1 MPNPPSK
8 YNQPVADPVAHF
20 KAIPWCAELLADK
33 SIVAVNVP
41 DRTPIP
47 STESALVRETLNT
60 PETVNACLTFLRY
73 IKPTKESRE
82 NGDSKEK
89 PFLEMVALLD
99 LQSGVNGYA
108 KTAHGGFYGVTLDE
122 VMGTAS
128 NMQSGKLFDF
138 LSSPMVSRLP
148 PHVEALSTNPF
159 ENFGIGSRVYA

>member
-1 MPNPPSK
+1 MPNPPSN
-8 YNQPVADPVAHF
+8 YNQRVADSVAHF

-33 SIVAVNVP
+33 SIVAVNAP

-60 PETVNACLTFLRY
+60 PETVKACLTLLRY

-108 KTAHGGFYGVTLDE
+108 KTTHGGFYGVTLDE

-128 NMQSGKLFDF
+128 NMQSGKFSDL
-138 LSSPMVSRLP
+138 LSSFR
-148 PHVEALSTNPF
+148 NPRF
-159 ENFGIGSRVYA
+159 L